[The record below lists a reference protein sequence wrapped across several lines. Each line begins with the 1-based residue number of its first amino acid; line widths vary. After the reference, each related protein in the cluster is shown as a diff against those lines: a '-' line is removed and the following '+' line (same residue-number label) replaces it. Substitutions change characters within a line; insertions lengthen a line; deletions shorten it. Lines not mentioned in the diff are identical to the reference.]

1 MLLGIHTYSLH
12 LHGFG
17 PTDICGTTAPSRA
30 MDIFELIDDAAKI
43 GVDGLHIT
51 PTDCGAERHHYSMF
65 SVGRSMF
72 DVHLSKQPCTV

>member
-1 MLLGIHTYSLH
+1 MLLGVHTYSLH

-17 PTDICGTTAPSRA
+17 PTDICDTTAPARA

-51 PTDCGAERHHYSMF
+51 PLIAEAPTR
-65 SVGRSMF
+65 
-72 DVHLSKQPCTV
+72 KT

>member
-1 MLLGIHTYSLH
+1 MLLGVHTYSLH

-17 PTDICGTTAPSRA
+17 PTDICGTTAPARA

-51 PTDCGAERHHYSMF
+51 PLIAEAPTR
-65 SVGRSMF
+65 
-72 DVHLSKQPCTV
+72 KT